1 MTKYY
6 VKSGTFRRVIEADT
20 DRNAAISAVQMA
32 VEQVLPMNNI
42 NSSETDSKTP
52 IEANQFVML
61 SGKVVIS
68 ESGFDSEKV
77 IELSTK
83 EVVSAWNQFMNTLD
97 QLEKMLDSAV
107 WVLSVTFRLAV
118 AGTQRLF
125 ERIARGVN
133 SIVFLK

>member
-107 WVLSVTFRLAV
+107 WVLSVAFRLAV

>member
-42 NSSETDSKTP
+42 NSSETESKTP

-107 WVLSVTFRLAV
+107 
-118 AGTQRLF
+118 
-125 ERIARGVN
+125 
-133 SIVFLK
+133 